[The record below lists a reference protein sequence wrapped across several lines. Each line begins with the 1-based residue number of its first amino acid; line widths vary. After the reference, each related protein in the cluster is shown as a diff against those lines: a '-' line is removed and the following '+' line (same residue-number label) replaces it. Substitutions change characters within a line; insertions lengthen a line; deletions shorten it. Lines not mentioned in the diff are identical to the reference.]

1 VDASLANYACRRRR
15 VQILRSRRYR
25 TLSVFRQLAGPTARH
40 INALASISK
49 ELSVAKKASKS
60 PRKRLPPKRSRKSGS
75 PKRTAPPP
83 AAARP
88 SKWTVMVYMAAE
100 PSADLDAHAV
110 RDLREMEEATLNS
123 AVRVVVQI
131 NRNWPEMPQRYEI
144 TDHDAVVVV
153 PNVPELNMG
162 KEETLSAFLKWVVD
176 TDPTDGKAN
185 DRGYILVLWGHSY
198 GLGYGRDHGDGLRL
212 DELKV
217 ALEKFR
223 RHEKFQDHGPDG
235 RRPLDILGANACAMA
250 YIEAAYELR
259 NHADYIVASQIAV
272 PFAGWPF
279 ETVLSGIK
287 PGISAQEI
295 GRLIVDRY
303 VASFRASGKGEVVAM
318 SLLNQAAL
326 RTPDFLSKFEAL
338 ALAVMDVVE
347 ATDSDASDRLSH
359 VRAAFL
365 SAGVGEVRPLI
376 DLLDLCRKLIG
387 LADDLRALDAMVPG
401 VGGMQAAAKGIVDFV
416 EPKDEK
422 KPHRVQA
429 PDRFLVVNKQTGDP
443 RGLNGLGVFAPF
455 VTDPADLKRLE
466 IGNEPDPIPAVSGE
480 PKADRRLREVKTE
493 QRSGRTTYQ
502 ALDLM
507 KGTQWAKLVYDV
519 LRAGLP
525 SDVINNVEVSGA
537 TTRAERAEVTQMLVA
552 VDSLFDVLDRRISA
566 VRSSAVKSLP
576 ASTGASGV
584 APKQPDKF
592 LELQLLRHKEVR
604 EAAQKPNGR
613 GVSKSAPA
621 PVQRVASNAI
631 EGFKALETTLGD
643 LERAVRRTLTNGTFG
658 LGPGP
663 GGSISLQTGSH
674 GRKSG
679 GGHGG
684 PPDVDKSGGGHGAPD
699 DKSGGGHGAV
709 PVGVVAGVALSA
721 LADSPTAVIADLF
734 ADVGRTL
741 QTLESAVGEAET
753 LLAFAITSGGDVVNG
768 GPPNAMQVDRAFRI
782 IDDASAE
789 ARRTLRR
796 VLADPE
802 YGFGRGPE
810 NVTVEDRRELAR
822 AGGLSSTQLK
832 LM

>member
-1 VDASLANYACRRRR
+1 M
-15 VQILRSRRYR
+15 
-25 TLSVFRQLAGPTARH
+25 
-40 INALASISK
+40 
-49 ELSVAKKASKS
+49 AKKASKTS
-60 PRKRLPPKRSRKSGS
+60 PKRPSPKRSRKRGS
-75 PKRTAPPP
+75 PKRTATSSAAPP
-83 AAARP
+83 P
-88 SKWTVMVYMAAE
+88 SKWTVMVYMAAQL
-100 PSADLDAHAV
+100 SADLDATAV
-110 RDLREMEEATLNS
+110 RDLREMEEATLND

-131 NRNWPEMPQRYEI
+131 NRNWPAMPQRYAI
-144 TDHDAVVVV
+144 TDHDAEVVV
-153 PNVPELNMG
+153 PNVPERNMG
-162 KEETLSAFLKWVVD
+162 EEKTLSAFLQWVLERD
-176 TDPTDGKAN
+176 KRIDDAPT

-198 GLGYGRDHGDGLRL
+198 GLGFGRDHGDGLRL
-212 DELKV
+212 DELKG
-217 ALEKFR
+217 ALETFN
-223 RHEKFQDHGPDG
+223 G
-235 RRPLDILGANACAMA
+235 RPGGRPLDILGANACAMA
-250 YIEAAYELR
+250 YVEAAYELR
-259 NHADYIVASQIAV
+259 NHVDYIVASQIAV

-303 VASFRASGKGEVVAM
+303 VASFRAAGKGQVVAM
-318 SLLNQAAL
+318 SLLNLAAL

-338 ALAVMDVVE
+338 ALAVRDVVE
-347 ATDSDASDRLSH
+347 ATDSDASDRLAH

-376 DLLDLCRKLIG
+376 DLLDLCEKLVA
-387 LADDLRALDAMVPG
+387 LAADLRALDALAPG
-401 VGGMQAAAKGIVDFV
+401 VSEMETAAQGIVDFL
-416 EPKDEK
+416 PKVKETLK
-422 KPHRVQA
+422 RGQA
-429 PDRFLVVNKQTGDP
+429 STRFLVVEKQTGEP

-466 IGNEPDPIPAVSGE
+466 IGKEPQDPIPADADE
-480 PKADRRLREVKTE
+480 PKADQRLRRLKTE

-502 ALDLM
+502 ALELM
-507 KGTQWAKLVYDV
+507 NSSQWAKLVYDA

-525 SDVINNVEVSGA
+525 SDVIDNVEASGA
-537 TTRAERAEVTQMLVA
+537 TTRTERAEVTQMLVA
-552 VDSLFDVLDRRISA
+552 IDSLFDVLDRRISA
-566 VRSSAVKSLP
+566 VRSSTVKSLP
-576 ASTGASGV
+576 ASNGAGGV
-584 APKQPDKF
+584 APKQPDAF
-592 LELQLLRHKEVR
+592 LELQLLRHEDVR
-604 EAAQKPNGR
+604 KAARKPNGG
-613 GVSKSAPA
+613 GVSKSASPGN
-621 PVQRVASNAI
+621 VQGKALDAI
-631 EGFKALETTLGD
+631 DRFKALETTLGD

-663 GGSISLQTGSH
+663 GGSISMQTGSH

-679 GGHGG
+679 GGHGA

-721 LADSPTAVIADLF
+721 LADTPTAVIADLF

-741 QTLESAVGEAET
+741 QMLESAVGEAET

-822 AGGLSSTQLK
+822 AGGLSSTRLK